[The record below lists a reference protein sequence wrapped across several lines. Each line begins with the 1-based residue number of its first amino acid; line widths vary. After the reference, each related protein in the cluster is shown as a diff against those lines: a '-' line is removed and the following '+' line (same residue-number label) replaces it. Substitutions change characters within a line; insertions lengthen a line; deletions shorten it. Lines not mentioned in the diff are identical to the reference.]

1 MQRKRSK
8 ACREGQKEQGGAAGL
23 PGAASPGWAGACTL
37 CRVERDAAGRPA
49 RVAHLL
55 VCARLLQH
63 VPPCCEPALL
73 THVLE
78 NVQGVCT
85 PAGLALPPA
94 GY

>member
-1 MQRKRSK
+1 MQGR
-8 ACREGQKEQGGAAGL
+8 GQKEQGRAAGL
-23 PGAASPGWAGACTL
+23 PGRPAQGGQVACTL
-37 CRVERDAAGRPA
+37 CRFERDAAGRPA
-49 RVAHLL
+49 RVARLL